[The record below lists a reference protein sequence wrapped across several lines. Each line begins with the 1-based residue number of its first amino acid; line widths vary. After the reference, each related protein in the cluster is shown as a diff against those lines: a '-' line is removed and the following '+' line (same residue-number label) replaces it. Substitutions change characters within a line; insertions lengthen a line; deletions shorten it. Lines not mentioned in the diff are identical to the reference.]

1 MHDDHEAPGNGG
13 REARSGRVETREER
27 ADRKWAELLQEVRV
41 TQTGVQIL
49 FAFLLTVAFTPRFHD
64 LGQADRAI
72 YVVTVLL
79 GAAATG
85 ALIAPVSLHRIVT
98 GRRLKPE
105 TVDWASR
112 FTVAGLVLLLCT
124 VASALL
130 LILRVVVADATAFW
144 LAAAALLWFV
154 ICWFA
159 PAAWLFHRSRNESLR
174 NPGVR

>member
-1 MHDDHEAPGNGG
+1 MREDDHEAPGEDG

-49 FAFLLTVAFTPRFHD
+49 FAFLLTVAFTPRFQG
-64 LGQADRAI
+64 LGQVDRTI

-105 TVDWASR
+105 TVDWAAR
-112 FTVAGLVLLLCT
+112 FTMAGLVLLLCT

-130 LILRVVVADATAFW
+130 LILRVVVAHSTAYW

-154 ICWFA
+154 TCWFV
-159 PAAWLFHRSRNESLR
+159 PAVWLFHRSRKGR
-174 NPGVR
+174 

>member
-1 MHDDHEAPGNGG
+1 MHEDHEGPEQHG
-13 REARSGRVETREER
+13 REAPSGRAETRSGRTETREER

-49 FAFLLTVAFTPRFHD
+49 FAFLLTVAFTPRFQD
-64 LGQADRAI
+64 LGQVDRSI

-105 TVDWASR
+105 TVHWASR

-130 LILRVVVADATAFW
+130 LILRVVVAGSTAMW
-144 LAAAALLWFV
+144 LAAGALVWFV
-154 ICWFA
+154 SCWFV
-159 PAAWLFHRSRNESLR
+159 PAAVLFHRTRKGR
-174 NPGVR
+174 

>member
-1 MHDDHEAPGNGG
+1 MHDDREAPGHDG
-13 REARSGRVETREER
+13 RGHLTGRAETREER

-41 TQTGVQIL
+41 TQTGMQIL
-49 FAFLLTVAFTPRFHD
+49 FAFLLTVAFTPRFQS
-64 LGQADRAI
+64 LGHGDRTI

-85 ALIAPVSLHRIVT
+85 ALIAPVALHRIVT

-105 TVDWASR
+105 TVDMASR

-124 VASALL
+124 VESALL

-144 LAAAALLWFV
+144 LAAAALVWFV
-154 ICWFA
+154 SCWFV
-159 PAAWLFHRSRNESLR
+159 PALWLFHRSRKER
-174 NPGVR
+174 

>member
-1 MHDDHEAPGNGG
+1 MRDDHDAPRSGG
-13 REARSGRVETREER
+13 HEARSGRVETREER
-27 ADRKWAELLQEVRV
+27 ADRRWAELLQEVRV

-49 FAFLLTVAFTPRFHD
+49 FAFLLTVAFTPRFQG
-64 LGQADRAI
+64 LSQVDRGI

-85 ALIAPVSLHRIVT
+85 ALIAPVALHRIVT

-130 LILRVVVADATAFW
+130 LILRVVVADVTAFW
-144 LAAAALLWFV
+144 LVAAAVIWFV
-154 ICWFA
+154 TCWFV
-159 PAAWLFHRSRNESLR
+159 PAVWLFHRSRRER
-174 NPGVR
+174 

>member
-1 MHDDHEAPGNGG
+1 MRDDHDTPRNGG
-13 REARSGRVETREER
+13 HEARSGRVETREER
-27 ADRKWAELLQEVRV
+27 ADRRWAELLQEVRV

-49 FAFLLTVAFTPRFHD
+49 FAFLLTVAFTPRFQG
-64 LGQADRAI
+64 LGQVDRGI

-79 GAAATG
+79 GAAAPR
-85 ALIAPVSLHRIVT
+85 ARIAPVGLHRIVT

-130 LILRVVVADATAFW
+130 LILRVVVADVTAFW
-144 LAAAALLWFV
+144 LVAAAVIWFV
-154 ICWFA
+154 TCWFV
-159 PAAWLFHRSRNESLR
+159 PAVWLFHRSRRER
-174 NPGVR
+174 

>member
-1 MHDDHEAPGNGG
+1 MHDDDEAPRRDGRAAPSG
-13 REARSGRVETREER
+13 REETREEQ

-41 TQTGVQIL
+41 TQTGMQIL
-49 FAFLLTVAFTPRFHD
+49 FAFLLTVAFTPRFQS
-64 LGQADRAI
+64 LGHADRTI

-105 TVDWASR
+105 TVHIAAR

-124 VASALL
+124 VVSALL
-130 LILRVVVADATAFW
+130 LILRVVVADVTAAW
-144 LAAAALLWFV
+144 VTVAALVWFV
-154 ICWFA
+154 SCWIA
-159 PAAWLFHRSRNESLR
+159 PAVWLCHRHRKDH
-174 NPGVR
+174 

>member
-1 MHDDHEAPGNGG
+1 MHDDHEAPRNEDG
-13 REARSGRVETREER
+13 EVRSGRVETREER

-49 FAFLLTVAFTPRFHD
+49 FAFLLTVAFTPHFQS
-64 LGQADRAI
+64 LGQVDRSI

-105 TVDWASR
+105 TVAWASP
-112 FTVAGLVLLLCT
+112 
-124 VASALL
+124 ASPWPGWCCCCA
-130 LILRVVVADATAFW
+130 RW
-144 LAAAALLWFV
+144 
-154 ICWFA
+154 
-159 PAAWLFHRSRNESLR
+159 HRRCC
-174 NPGVR
+174 

>member
-1 MHDDHEAPGNGG
+1 MRDDHGAPGDADGG
-13 REARSGRVETREER
+13 TRAGRVETQEER
-27 ADRKWAELLQEVRV
+27 ADRRWAELLQEVRV

-49 FAFLLTVAFTPRFHD
+49 FAFLLTVAFTPRFQS
-64 LGQADRAI
+64 LGQGDRVI

-85 ALIAPVSLHRIVT
+85 ALIAPVALHRLVT

-112 FTVAGLVLLLCT
+112 FTMAGLVLLLCT

-130 LILRVVVADATAFW
+130 LILRVVVADVTALW

-154 ICWFA
+154 TCWFV
-159 PAAWLFHRSRNESLR
+159 PAIWLFHRSREK
-174 NPGVR
+174 G